1 MFIKKYG
8 DLTVGIFFVLLSVA
22 MIAASY
28 ALPASK
34 VMEIGPDFMPLC
46 IGWLTLVLGAALTV
60 LSVKELARNKDKVY
74 EEDENKPD
82 YRRVLISFAL
92 ILVYVFVMKPVGFII
107 STIVYLPLQMYTL
120 APDDGRKP
128 VFLTVISIVFTFAVF
143 FLFRYG
149 FKIVLPAGLF
159 TINL

>member
-8 DLTVGIFFVLLSVA
+8 DLTVGIFFVLLSIV
-22 MIAASY
+22 MILAAY
-28 ALPASK
+28 ALPAST
-34 VMEIGPDFMPLC
+34 VMEVGPDFMPLC
-46 IGWLTLVLGAALTV
+46 VGYLTLVLAVALTV
-60 LSVKELARNKDKVY
+60 LSLKSLKENKGKTY

-82 YRRVLISFAL
+82 YKRVLISFVL
-92 ILVYVFVMKPVGFII
+92 ILIYVFVMKPVGFII

-120 APDDGRKP
+120 APTEGRKP
-128 VFLTVISIVFTFAVF
+128 VFLTIISIVFTLAVF